1 MSGNKKPT
9 RSELVRYRREQEH
22 LKELQRAATVTSRST
37 VPMKTRA
44 KQNAL
49 KHIRKPTASDRR
61 RFRIALPVM
70 HRPNIQSVSIPR
82 LRLGWR
88 AFSFIM
94 TLILGAMLYLA
105 YNRPELRV
113 TEAQLTGNHLISPA
127 EVSSVLDVTGKPIF
141 LVTPSDLETR
151 LRLNFPELAS
161 VRVTVSLPNQI
172 AVDITERQPVIR
184 WEHGENYTWISEDG
198 IAFRPRG
205 ELSGLIPVLALSA
218 PAIEGSGL
226 SIPADEIDSMT
237 PMPFISTE
245 MVKALKGLVTH
256 VPPGTQILYDQT
268 FGFGW
273 DDQRGWR
280 VQFGTSANDIELK
293 MLVYESMVNT
303 LSQKGIRPALI
314 NVVYPSAPYYRLTE

>member
-1 MSGNKKPT
+1 
-9 RSELVRYRREQEH
+9 
-22 LKELQRAATVTSRST
+22 
-37 VPMKTRA
+37 
-44 KQNAL
+44 
-49 KHIRKPTASDRR
+49 
-61 RFRIALPVM
+61 M